1 MVAVTAPTGI
11 GASHIGGLTINTAAG
26 VGVPKVH
33 GEFKR
38 IYGYRAAG
46 GNRQHEFRGV
56 DFRSLEVLVVDEVS
70 MLSGEF
76 FDALDKAVTKMRG
89 ESAAKASKEMEE
101 EQSEDDDAEM
111 EDIYLGPG
119 LGSVSV
125 PRRHARRN
133 EGRARV
139 FADSL
144 RDGKKVVALCARA
157 CQHWVPMW
165 HRKLLR
171 LCKGELLFGGPLNAR

>member
-1 MVAVTAPTGI
+1 
-11 GASHIGGLTINTAAG
+11 
-26 VGVPKVH
+26 
-33 GEFKR
+33 
-38 IYGYRAAG
+38 
-46 GNRQHEFRGV
+46 
-56 DFRSLEVLVVDEVS
+56 

-101 EQSEDDDAEM
+101 AEQSEDDDVEM

-144 RDGKKVVALCARA
+144 RDGKKVVALCAARQRLALAMSFHPRLGADSILARLPMNAEGGGDLHEMVASEFRA
-157 CQHWVPMW
+157 ISGSLKALIV
-165 HRKLLR
+165 R
-171 LCKGELLFGGPLNAR
+171 